1 MRKYLL
7 PLCGLVVLT
16 GCMNHRYPGDEKY
29 YNTAPLQPT
38 TYYSNAR
45 PTIPSTPVSSR
56 HPDIRS
62 SGYKPLIAKEDG
74 TRDATHA

>member
-16 GCMNHRYPGDEKY
+16 GCMNHSYPGDEKY
-29 YNTAPLQPT
+29 YTTPPLQPT

-45 PTIPSTPVSSR
+45 PTIPSTPISSR
-56 HPDIRS
+56 HPDIRPT
-62 SGYKPLIAKEDG
+62 GYKSLTVKEDG
-74 TRDATHA
+74 NGDAVHG